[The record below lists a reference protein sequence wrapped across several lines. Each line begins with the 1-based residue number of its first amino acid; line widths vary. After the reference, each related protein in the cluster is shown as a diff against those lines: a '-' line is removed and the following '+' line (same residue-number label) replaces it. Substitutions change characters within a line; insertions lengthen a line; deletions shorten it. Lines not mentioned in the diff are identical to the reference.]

1 MARLPKIGR
10 PRYADVA
17 ATLALALSLGGTAYA
32 ATIITSTNIQD
43 NTILSRDV
51 QDSALRGVDISNGT
65 ITLADIYDGT
75 ERALKGQ
82 VGPMGPAGPAG
93 LDGTNGATGATG
105 PKGDQGLRGYTGP
118 AGPKGDRGE
127 KGDPGPPGTAR
138 AYALVDP
145 DGSLRPRF
153 SHNMGPVTVGPDN
166 TYCFW
171 GLGATYNMQVT
182 PAGDTGAIQARMDE
196 LVCDFDFETGLPAPY
211 VRLERPAPFFVTFN

>member
-82 VGPMGPAGPAG
+82 MGPMGPAGPPG
-93 LDGTNGATGATG
+93 LDGTNGATGTTG

-145 DGSLRPRF
+145 DGSLRPHF
-153 SHNMGPVTVGPDN
+153 SHNVRGVTVHPNN
-166 TYCFW
+166 TYCFSV
-171 GLGATYNMQVT
+171 GASYNMQVT
-182 PAGDTGAIQARMDE
+182 PAGDTGAIEARMDE
-196 LVCDFDFETGLPAPY
+196 PICGYYWETGLPVPY
-211 VRLERPAPFFVTFN
+211 VRLERPAPFFVTFH